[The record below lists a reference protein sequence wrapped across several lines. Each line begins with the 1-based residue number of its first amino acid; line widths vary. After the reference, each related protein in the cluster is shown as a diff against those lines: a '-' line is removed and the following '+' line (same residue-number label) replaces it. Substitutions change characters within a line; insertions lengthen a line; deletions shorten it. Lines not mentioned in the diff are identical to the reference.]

1 MPAAG
6 PEHVDGPPARATGR
20 FRALLRYLVALVVT
34 VVALAALVPRVSG
47 APWGDITA
55 ALAIPTLNQVLVL
68 ALLWAAGLVVH
79 SRVLTAALP
88 GLTVRRALTLNLTG
102 SAISNV
108 VPFGGGAGIGVNY
121 VMARRWGFTPGQFSL
136 FTGLVNAWHVAA
148 KAVLPA
154 AAVGLLLADGV
165 LLQRRYLVEA
175 AAGSA
180 LLLALVL
187 LAAATF
193 LTRRGGRITGGA
205 ADRLLRLR
213 RTPPPGAPSMA
224 ERLDGVRTSALEL
237 ARTAWRPM
245 TWGVLAY
252 NVLQAVLLWA
262 CLRAVGCS
270 LELAAVVAVFAV
282 ERAATALPLTPG
294 GSGVAEV
301 AATAMVVA
309 LGGAPAAAA
318 AGVLL
323 YRAFVFGLEIPVGGT
338 WLLGWW
344 VSQRSRRS
352 AVA

>member
-1 MPAAG
+1 M
-6 PEHVDGPPARATGR
+6 
-20 FRALLRYLVALVVT
+20 LLRVLIPSVATVVT
-34 VVALAALVPRVSG
+34 FVVLVPRVSG
-47 APWGDITA
+47 APWRDIATA
-55 ALAIPTLNQVLVL
+55 LRTPTATQVVLLVV
-68 ALLWAAGLVVH
+68 LWAAGLAVH
-79 SRVLTAALP
+79 SRVLTAAMP
-88 GLTVRRALTLNLTG
+88 GLSVRRALTLNLTG

-108 VPFGGGAGIGVNY
+108 VPFGGGVGIGVNY
-121 VMARRWGFTPGQFSL
+121 VMARRWGFTPSQFSL

-154 AAVGLLLADGV
+154 AAVVLLLTDGV
-165 LLQRRYLVEA
+165 LLQGRYLLA
-175 AAGSA
+175 AGAGSA
-180 LLLALVL
+180 VLLALVL
-187 LAAATF
+187 LAAVTV
-193 LTRRGGRITGGA
+193 LTKRGGRVTGRAADLVLRLGRHRPA
-205 ADRLLRLR
+205 TEGTASVADRLEAMR
-213 RTPPPGAPSMA
+213 
-224 ERLDGVRTSALEL
+224 VSALDL
-237 ARTAWRPM
+237 VRSAWRPM

-262 CLRAVGCS
+262 CLAAVGCQ

-323 YRAFVFGLEIPVGGT
+323 YRSLVFGLEIPVGGT

-344 VSQRSRRS
+344 VSQRAGRT